1 MRGRNP
7 QESTTNIVFYDA
19 ALISGDVLLFSRFGE
34 AVTRV
39 RATMRWLYECQI
51 NGLCEHLRTVS
62 RDEEVGLILA
72 AHWGL
77 WDRLLAREKQYDEHE
92 GQVPLERGLCSSS
105 SPRSSLRVC
114 LIALH
119 IPTPYSFLLE
129 RSHVLFVPPPQSSQS
144 NDALMTFF
152 FFNKTIIGFRE
163 GRNKNKTQAYV
174 RSPKATCLLLQ
185 KQWHLKQT

>member
-1 MRGRNP
+1 MRGSNP

-19 ALISGDVLLFSRFGE
+19 ALISGDILRFSRFGE
-34 AVTRV
+34 AATCV
-39 RATMRWLYECQI
+39 RATMLFECQI

-77 WDRLLAREKQYDEHE
+77 WDRLLPREKQHDEVCEHE

-105 SPRSSLRVC
+105 SPRSSLRAC

-144 NDALMTFF
+144 NDALMTF
-152 FFNKTIIGFRE
+152 
-163 GRNKNKTQAYV
+163 
-174 RSPKATCLLLQ
+174 
-185 KQWHLKQT
+185 